1 MTKPLRIG
9 VVGASGRMG
18 RMVINNILH
27 LSGCELSGASEVS
40 GSKYVGTDVGFLVGA
55 ENNGVII
62 TDDTEKMFTGL
73 DVVIDFTIPDAT
85 QKHAEI
91 ASNTGCALIVGTTGM
106 EQAHRDSLLS
116 ASNNVPIVMAP
127 NMAAGV
133 NLLFAITQQVAKV
146 LDEDFDIE
154 IVEMHHK
161 HKIDSPSGTA
171 LGLGEAAAKGRG
183 IDFNSSKVLSRE
195 GIIGERQ
202 AGNIGFATMR
212 GGDVVGDHTV
222 VFAGAGERIEISHKA
237 TDRAIFARGAL
248 RAAFWAVTQPAGLYS
263 MNDVLGLNL

>member
-91 ASNTGCALIVGTTGM
+91 ASNTGCALIVGTTG
-106 EQAHRDSLLS
+106 S

-127 NMAAGV
+127 NMSAGV